1 MGTRSL
7 TKIIEKYDDN
17 EEQVLTTMYRQYD
30 GYMSGHGVDLAE
42 WLSKF
47 SVVNGISLDEEIQV
61 ANGTDCLA
69 AQMFAH
75 FKNGAGGI
83 YLMHPDAHDC
93 GEEYIYY
100 IYVHHD
106 DITIKVYDTY
116 SEKVIFE
123 GTPKKFLTIY

>member
-75 FKNGAGGI
+75 FKNGPGGI

>member
-75 FKNGAGGI
+75 FKNGPGGI
-83 YLMHPDAHDC
+83 YLMHPDADDC